1 VGQPVSAERVA
12 QLRRQ
17 LAAQAQG
24 QAPMAGGTPTPTP
37 TGAVNP
43 MQGDGL
49 RRPLNAPSGI
59 QAAPGVQP
67 GVSNN
72 IVLARLVIVSGL
84 GIDGVYVYQAGTTPG
99 LGNPPI
105 AWESSGLIDPYGNV
119 LPATTGVAGTGS
131 FAAGNTRITPSATLT
146 YSTSAP
152 VANTLT
158 ASNSVDIVG
167 VDSAGN
173 HYLQGTVAY
182 GPDTF
187 TGVGYIAAQ
196 IWNGAINWYY
206 TADMTSGIWRLES
219 VMNWDDS
226 GMLIQN
232 PGGSVTI
239 EGIKSTVSANGVFF
253 VDESLDTTGVTDYNN
268 LIGILA
274 AGNTAVLSQGTYY
287 LSQPL
292 SWANAQLLGTG
303 DDCTIQPG
311 SSWAGAALLEPGANT
326 AIMNLAGYGGSTT
339 RSGNPAANFIQ
350 LQAGAQFWRVEDIL
364 SNYMNGIVVQCAPT
378 AGSHGTIRCVKGEH
392 NAGGIRIDNGTAVNV
407 TAEINITD
415 IDLQNCETG
424 EILYL
429 SDVTDVL
436 VAGPMNGS
444 ILSGAAVNGITVT
457 GTCQTC
463 LLSNLDIGTGSG
475 TGMLVFSANATGSPT
490 EIEVGPGTLQQG
502 AVGVVVNGA
511 SARLA
516 FRDVWAKGNQGDGW
530 QFNGTGAGIVLT
542 GCGGNG
548 NNAAAGVAYDMN
560 VTSTAHILNQGFRY
574 ISTGVTDGRFLAA
587 GNHYTE
593 GFPPAAL
600 TSAGAAPGG
609 W

>member
-1 VGQPVSAERVA
+1 
-12 QLRRQ
+12 
-17 LAAQAQG
+17 
-24 QAPMAGGTPTPTP
+24 
-37 TGAVNP
+37 

-378 AGSHGTIRCVKGEH
+378 AGSHGTIRCVKG
-392 NAGGIRIDNGTAVNV
+392 
-407 TAEINITD
+407 
-415 IDLQNCETG
+415 
-424 EILYL
+424 
-429 SDVTDVL
+429 
-436 VAGPMNGS
+436 
-444 ILSGAAVNGITVT
+444 
-457 GTCQTC
+457 
-463 LLSNLDIGTGSG
+463 
-475 TGMLVFSANATGSPT
+475 
-490 EIEVGPGTLQQG
+490 
-502 AVGVVVNGA
+502 
-511 SARLA
+511 
-516 FRDVWAKGNQGDGW
+516 
-530 QFNGTGAGIVLT
+530 
-542 GCGGNG
+542 
-548 NNAAAGVAYDMN
+548 
-560 VTSTAHILNQGFRY
+560 
-574 ISTGVTDGRFLAA
+574 
-587 GNHYTE
+587 
-593 GFPPAAL
+593 
-600 TSAGAAPGG
+600 
-609 W
+609 